1 MNDVL
6 ESRWYSLQN
15 EIHGFFAVLP
25 LKWQRPRQHL
35 KLGEKTQKNVIGILI
50 YVIFTLSQYVFFLLT
65 ISTPNDHQSALWV
78 CPCLFTTSGAMYSTV
93 PQKE

>member
-1 MNDVL
+1 MSDVL

-35 KLGEKTQKNVIGILI
+35 KLGEKTQK
-50 YVIFTLSQYVFFLLT
+50 
-65 ISTPNDHQSALWV
+65 
-78 CPCLFTTSGAMYSTV
+78 M
-93 PQKE
+93 